1 MTRKARRITWV
12 TIVLLL
18 LIGAATL
25 CVVRWKAWF
34 VNPPEPFVDRSDSV
48 EVYFHTFGRDTVPG
62 FERMRDTWVETD
74 ENDSLL
80 CFMVLGDVHNAL
92 DSADWARMAQWC
104 PDLDFYVQAG
114 DFVERG
120 YEFYFRLLAT
130 QQHGTAFQSL
140 PVLTTPGNHEYRK
153 GMDPVLPQ
161 MWFETFPNPQNGP
174 ERFLGSTYYVD
185 FPGLRIIMIDTNG
198 LNMLSDFTML
208 NAWTKMVLREARHRY
223 AIVVMH
229 HPVYS
234 SCEGRQNPLVFS
246 TFRRALRE
254 ADFVFSGHDHSYARR
269 NRFIGTNAAKKHYK
283 LKENASFDK
292 LVPETQCY
300 ELLTL
305 KGNNLT
311 LRSYDLNTG
320 ELFDE
325 VVLHHPAW

>member
-1 MTRKARRITWV
+1 
-12 TIVLLL
+12 
-18 LIGAATL
+18 
-25 CVVRWKAWF
+25 
-34 VNPPEPFVDRSDSV
+34 
-48 EVYFHTFGRDTVPG
+48 
-62 FERMRDTWVETD
+62 
-74 ENDSLL
+74 
-80 CFMVLGDVHNAL
+80 
-92 DSADWARMAQWC
+92 
-104 PDLDFYVQAG
+104 
-114 DFVERG
+114 
-120 YEFYFRLLAT
+120 
-130 QQHGTAFQSL
+130 
-140 PVLTTPGNHEYRK
+140 
-153 GMDPVLPQ
+153 
-161 MWFETFPNPQNGP
+161 
-174 ERFLGSTYYVD
+174 
-185 FPGLRIIMIDTNG
+185 
-198 LNMLSDFTML
+198 
-208 NAWTKMVLREARHRY
+208 MVLREARHRY